1 MEFSS
6 ICNKIYN
13 IGSYSVVET
22 VAKFGDSQGRL
33 LQKSNVPVH
42 WLRKA
47 HERLSQASGSGSL
60 MLKKKDGSGHIS
72 DVVVSNTK
80 LHAVLQGKVSH

>member
-13 IGSYSVVET
+13 IFSYSVVET

-33 LQKSNVPVH
+33 LQKSNVPIH
-42 WLRKA
+42 WLRKG

-60 MLKKKDGSGHIS
+60 MFNKKDGSGHIR

-80 LHAVLQGKVSH
+80 LHAVLQGKVSP